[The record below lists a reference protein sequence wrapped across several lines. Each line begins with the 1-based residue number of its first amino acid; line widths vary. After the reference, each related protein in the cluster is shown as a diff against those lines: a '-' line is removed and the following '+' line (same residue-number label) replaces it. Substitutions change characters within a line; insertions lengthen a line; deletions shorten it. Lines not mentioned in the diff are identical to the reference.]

1 MKLSAWAK
9 EQGVS
14 YRAALNWF
22 HAGTL
27 PVPARQL
34 PTGTILV
41 DPPATTTGTV
51 VAYAGSAPT
60 TRGPTWNGRPGGC

>member
-9 EQGVS
+9 EQGIS
-14 YRAALNWF
+14 YRTALNWF

-41 DPPATTTGTV
+41 DPPVREHRCDRGVLPGV
-51 VAYAGSAPT
+51 VA
-60 TRGPTWNGRPGGC
+60 